1 MIAVNAANSKG
12 GRVLVI
18 NQAALNLLAVVLI
31 LVQEKDE
38 AVHPTLQEGLKAK
51 AVVEMIDRMLLG
63 QEASVADARRPF
75 RFSQNFEIKLSI
87 IG

>member
-1 MIAVNAANSKG
+1 MIAVNAANSKEG
-12 GRVLVI
+12 KVLVKS
-18 NQAALNLLAVVLI
+18 QADLNLLAVVMT

-38 AVHPTLQEGLKAK
+38 AINRNLQEGLKAK
-51 AVVEMIDRMLLG
+51 AVVERIDRMLLA
-63 QEASVADARRPF
+63 QEASVVDVSRLF